1 MILDRLHPL
10 VIQKTMDRDFLEAN
24 STEIEQICKILVQA
38 FHAGNR
44 LYLCGNGGSCADADH
59 IAAEFIK
66 DFRIK
71 QKKAHKKA
79 FSHSVL
85 RQLQEGLPAVS
96 LSGLANITAIAN
108 DMGYSLI
115 YAQQLYTY
123 AREGD
128 VLFLLSASGHSSNM
142 INAVYTA
149 REMGVY
155 TIGFTGNQKE
165 NRLRDLCRRAVVFN
179 GQAAAVQEKY
189 MQMLHTVCEIVE
201 SVIFNNS

>member
-10 VIQKTMDRDFLEAN
+10 VIQKTKDRDFLEAN

-44 LYLCGNGGSCADADH
+44 LYLCENGGSCADADH

-71 QKKAHKKA
+71 RKKAHKKA

-115 YAQQLYTY
+115 LCTAALYLCKGRRC
-123 AREGD
+123 A
-128 VLFLLSASGHSSNM
+128 VSA
-142 INAVYTA
+142 VC
-149 REMGVY
+149 
-155 TIGFTGNQKE
+155 
-165 NRLRDLCRRAVVFN
+165 LRTFFQHDKCSI
-179 GQAAAVQEKY
+179 Y
-189 MQMLHTVCEIVE
+189 
-201 SVIFNNS
+201 SP

>member
-1 MILDRLHPL
+1 
-10 VIQKTMDRDFLEAN
+10 
-24 STEIEQICKILVQA
+24 
-38 FHAGNR
+38 
-44 LYLCGNGGSCADADH
+44 
-59 IAAEFIK
+59 
-66 DFRIK
+66 
-71 QKKAHKKA
+71 
-79 FSHSVL
+79 
-85 RQLQEGLPAVS
+85 
-96 LSGLANITAIAN
+96 
-108 DMGYSLI
+108 
-115 YAQQLYTY
+115 
-123 AREGD
+123 
-128 VLFLLSASGHSSNM
+128 M